1 MVPVTTS
8 TSYSDRLRQWR
19 ENRWNI
25 YMEIIFT
32 FGKTMSLLP
41 RKLKSYKSTFGAKL
55 TTEVKIIM
63 HEYERIKR

>member
-32 FGKTMSLLP
+32 LFWEDNESLTEKTE
-41 RKLKSYKSTFGAKL
+41 KLQVNVWGQINNRS
-55 TTEVKIIM
+55 
-63 HEYERIKR
+63 

>member
-32 FGKTMSLLP
+32 LFWEDNESLTEKTE
-41 RKLKSYKSTFGAKL
+41 KLQVNVWGQINNRSQNNYA
-55 TTEVKIIM
+55 
-63 HEYERIKR
+63 

>member
-8 TSYSDRLRQWR
+8 TSYPDRLRQWR

-32 FGKTMSLLP
+32 FEKTMSVSFNGALTEKTE
-41 RKLKSYKSTFGAKL
+41 KLQVNVWGQINNKSQNNYA
-55 TTEVKIIM
+55 
-63 HEYERIKR
+63 

>member
-8 TSYSDRLRQWR
+8 TSYPDRLRQWR

-32 FGKTMSLLP
+32 FEKTMSVSFNGALTEKTE
-41 RKLKSYKSTFGAKL
+41 KLQVNVWGQINNRSQNNYA
-55 TTEVKIIM
+55 
-63 HEYERIKR
+63 

>member
-32 FGKTMSLLP
+32 FGKTMSVSFNGALTEKTE
-41 RKLKSYKSTFGAKL
+41 KLQVNVWGQINNKSQNNYA
-55 TTEVKIIM
+55 
-63 HEYERIKR
+63 